1 MGSSSPQ
8 QVPVTQQTN
17 QTKDPWIGAQPAL
30 SQGITAAQG
39 MFTDQLGYR
48 PYLGETVA
56 PLNATMNQ
64 AIGQLN
70 NMYTGNLGGTPG
82 VNAAI
87 SQGTNLIQNEGLS
100 PELRSLYQ
108 QAQGDQNPYL
118 QRIID
123 TSNRR
128 IGDRINSSASGAGR
142 YGSGAHTDVMA
153 RALAESADPLLAQ
166 DYARRQQQQQDILT
180 GGLQRSGQWAQL
192 MPTLDEARYAPA
204 QGLLG
209 IGQFLQE
216 RDQTALNNQIKLY
229 QDQQAYQ
236 WENLAR
242 MNAIATGAGALGG
255 STSGTSVTNTPIN
268 QPSTLA
274 RLFGGGL
281 AGAGIGSAFGG
292 PVGAGVGAVGGGLL
306 GLIR

>member
-8 QVPVTQQTN
+8 QTPVTQQTN

-30 SQGITAAQG
+30 AQGIQAAQG
-39 MFTDQLGYR
+39 MYTDQLGYR
-48 PYLGETVA
+48 PYTGQTMADINPTLGQS
-56 PLNATMNQ
+56 L
-64 AIGQLN
+64 GQLN
-70 NMYTGNLGGTPG
+70 QMYQGELGGSTG
-82 VNAAI
+82 VNAAR
-87 SQGTNLIQNEGLS
+87 SVGTNLIANEGLT

-118 QRIID
+118 QSIID

-180 GGLQRSGQWAQL
+180 GGLQRAGQWAQL

-204 QGLLG
+204 QGLASLG
-209 IGQFLQE
+209 QYFQE

-255 STSGTSVTNTPIN
+255 STSGTNITNTPIN
-268 QPSTLA
+268 QPSTLQ
-274 RLFGGGL
+274 RLMGGAA
-281 AGAGIGSAFGG
+281 AGAGIGGTFGG
-292 PVGAGVGAVGGGLL
+292 PLGAGAGALGGGLL
-306 GLIR
+306 GLLR